1 MNPFIIST
9 DTCCDLP
16 ASYLSEND
24 IDTHSLFYRFDDD
37 VYGEDRQLNAKE
49 FFDRIRNGGMPTT
62 MGSNPESVKNLF
74 KKRIEAGYD
83 ILHLSFSQA
92 LSVTYQSTVIAAN
105 EVLEEYPNARIE
117 VIDTKCASM
126 GQGLLVYKAMEKK
139 NSGASMDELISYVEE
154 LIPHIEHIVTVDDL
168 FHLHRGGRVSKAT
181 AIAGTL
187 AGIKPQ
193 LYVNDDGKLEACGKV
208 RGRKKALAALVDTAD
223 RLMGSYRDKN
233 DVVMIVHD
241 DTTQDAE
248 FVASLVREKLGVKN
262 IILNSICPTIGAH
275 TGPGVVALFCLGDTR
290 S

>member
-241 DTTQDAE
+241 DTTHDAE
-248 FVASLVREKLGVKN
+248 FVASLAREKLGVEN

>member
-37 VYGEDRQLNAKE
+37 VYGEDRQLSAKE

-62 MGSNPESVKNLF
+62 MGSNPESVKNTF

-126 GQGLLVYKAMEKK
+126 GQGLLVYKAIEKK
-139 NSGASMDELISYVEE
+139 NSGASMDEVIAYVQE
-154 LIPHIEHIVTVDDL
+154 LIPHIEHLVTVDDL

>member
-1 MNPFIIST
+1 MNKFIIST

-37 VYGEDRQLNAKE
+37 VYGEDRQLSAKE

-62 MGSNPESVKNLF
+62 MGSNPESVKNTF

-126 GQGLLVYKAMEKK
+126 GQGLLVYKAIEKK
-139 NSGASMDELISYVEE
+139 NSGASMDEVIAYVQE
-154 LIPHIEHIVTVDDL
+154 LIPHIEHLVTVDDL

>member
-1 MNPFIIST
+1 MKPFIIST

-16 ASYLSEND
+16 IAYLKEND

-37 VYGEDRQLNAKE
+37 VYGEDRQLTAKE

-62 MGSNPESVKNLF
+62 MGSNPESVKNMFL
-74 KKRIEAGYD
+74 KRIGEGYD
-83 ILHLSFSQA
+83 ILHFSFSQA

-105 EVLEEYPNARIE
+105 EVLEDHPDARIE

-139 NSGASMDELISYVEE
+139 NSGASMDEVIAYVQE

-193 LYVNDDGKLEACGKV
+193 LYVNDEGKLEACGKV

-223 RLMGSYRDKN
+223 RLMGSYRGKN
-233 DVVMIVHD
+233 DVIMIVHD

-248 FVASLVREKLGVKN
+248 FVASLVREKLGISN

-275 TGPGVVALFCLGDTR
+275 TGPGVVALFCLGDKR
-290 S
+290 E

>member
-1 MNPFIIST
+1 MNQFIIST

-37 VYGEDRQLNAKE
+37 VYGEDRQLSAKE

-62 MGSNPESVKNLF
+62 MGSNPESVKNTF

-126 GQGLLVYKAMEKK
+126 GQGLLVYKAIEKK
-139 NSGASMDELISYVEE
+139 NSGASMDEVIAYVQE
-154 LIPHIEHIVTVDDL
+154 LIPHIEHLVTVDDL